1 MNGMKSSMSS
11 AIISGISGSVVV
23 ATGIENAQ
31 MFDVVRIGELGLLGE
46 IIRLEGDKATI
57 QVYEDTT
64 GLRPGEKVVNTRKP
78 LSIQLGPGLLTSIY
92 DGIQRPLPILRDKSG
107 DFISRGIFIP
117 ALDQEKKWDFVPTKK
132 NGDSVSQGDI
142 IGEVQETP
150 LISHKIM
157 IPFGI
162 TGQLSEIKEGKYT
175 VNENVAKV
183 KTNNAVVDIGL
194 SNWWSVRVPRPVLRK
209 LPPESPLL
217 TGQRVLDTFFPVA
230 KGGTAAIPGPFG
242 SGKTVTQQ
250 QLAKWADSNV
260 IVYIGCGERGNEMT
274 EILTTFPELEDPKSK
289 RPLMERTILVANT
302 SNMPVAAREAS
313 IYTGITM
320 GEYYRDMGYDVA
332 LMADSTSR
340 WAEALREISGRLEE
354 MPGEEGYPAY
364 LGRRL
369 AEFYERGGKAVVMS
383 PQERI
388 GSLTLVG
395 AVSPPGGDFSEPV
408 SQNTLRVTRVFWALD
423 ANLASRRH
431 FPSINW
437 LTSYSLYADDMSDWY
452 RDNVSSDWTSLR
464 QEALEILQ
472 RESEL
477 QEIVQLIGYDALPE
491 PEKGVLDTARSI
503 REDYLQQSAYDEVDT
518 YSSIKKQYMMLS
530 TILDFGKKEIEA
542 IKKGVTS
549 SKIGDLEARR
559 LISKMKWTKEDQVEE
574 LVKEIKVNMSKQ
586 FDKLVVEASG

>member
-1 MNGMKSSMSS
+1 MST
-11 AIISGISGSVVV
+11 AIVSRISGPVVV
-23 ATGIENAQ
+23 ATDIEQAQ
-31 MFDVVRIGELGLLGE
+31 MYDVVRIGELGLLGE
-46 IIRLEGDKATI
+46 IIRLEGNKATI

-64 GLRPGEKVVNTRKP
+64 GLRPGEKIVNTRRP
-78 LSIQLGPGLLTSIY
+78 LSIQLGPGLLKSIY
-92 DGIQRPLPILRDKSG
+92 DGIQRPLDILRQDSG
-107 DFISRGIFIP
+107 DFISRGKIIP
-117 ALDQEKKWDFVPTKK
+117 ALDQHKKWEFVPIKK
-132 NGDSVSQGDI
+132 KGEEVSQGEI

-150 LISHKIM
+150 LIRHKIVA
-157 IPFGI
+157 PYGI
-162 TGQLSEIKEGKYT
+162 HGQLSEITEGNFT
-175 VNENVAKV
+175 VSENVAQI
-183 KTNNAVVDIGL
+183 KTNSATIIDVGL
-194 SNWWSVRVPRPVLRK
+194 SNWWMVRKPRPVLSK

-217 TGQRVLDTFFPVA
+217 TGQRVLDTFFPLA

-250 QLAKWADSNV
+250 QLAKWADSNI
-260 IVYIGCGERGNEMT
+260 IVYVGCGERGNEMT

-364 LGRRL
+364 LGSRL
-369 AEFYERGGKAVVMS
+369 AEFYERGGKAVVIS
-383 PQERI
+383 PEERV

-437 LTSYSLYADDMSDWY
+437 LTSYSLYADDMNDWY
-452 RDNVSSDWTSLR
+452 KNNVSSDWIKRR
-464 QEALEILQ
+464 QEALELLQ

-491 PEKGVLDTARSI
+491 PEKGILDTARSI
-503 REDYLQQSAYDEVDT
+503 REDFLQQSAYDEVDT

-530 TILDFGKKEIEA
+530 IILEFGKLEAEA
-542 IKKGVTS
+542 IKKGISS
-549 SKIGDLEARR
+549 SKVGSLEVRKQ
-559 LISKMKWTKEDQVEE
+559 ISMIKWTKEEE
-574 LVKEIKVNMSKQ
+574 IDELINQIKINMKQQ
-586 FDKLVVEASG
+586 FDKLLMEITI

>member
-1 MNGMKSSMSS
+1 MSNS
-11 AIISGISGSVVV
+11 IVSRISGSVVV
-23 ATGIENAQ
+23 ATDVEDAE
-31 MFDVVRIGELGLLGE
+31 MYHVVRIGDLGLLGE
-46 IIRLEGDKATI
+46 IIRLEGNKATI

-64 GLRPGEKVVNTRKP
+64 GLRPGEKVVNTKRP

-92 DGIQRPLPILRDKSG
+92 DGIQRPLDVLREKSG
-107 DFISRGIFIP
+107 DFIGRGVTIP
-117 ALDQEKKWDFVPTKK
+117 ALDQHKKWAFVPLKGK
-132 NGDSVSQGDI
+132 NDEVHEGEI

-150 LISHKIM
+150 LINHKIM
-157 IPFGI
+157 VPFGI
-162 TGQLSEIKEGKYT
+162 NGKITDIAEGKYT
-175 VNENVAKV
+175 VNENVAEI
-183 KTNNAVVDIGL
+183 KTATGKSSVGL
-194 SNWWSVRVPRPVLRK
+194 SNWWMVRSPRPVAKK
-209 LPPESPLL
+209 LPPISPLL

-369 AEFYERGGKAVVMS
+369 AEFYERGGKAIVTS
-383 PQERI
+383 PEKRV

-408 SQNTLRVTRVFWALD
+408 SQNTLRVTRVFWGLD

-437 LTSYSLYADDMSDWY
+437 LTSYSLYADDMDDWY
-452 RDNVSSDWTSLR
+452 KNNISPQWTALR
-464 QEALEILQ
+464 KEALEILQ
-472 RESEL
+472 REAEL

-491 PEKGVLDTARSI
+491 PEKGILDTARSI

-518 YSSIKKQYMMLS
+518 YTSIKKQFLMLQ
-530 TILDFGKKEIEA
+530 TILEFGRLEAEA
-542 IKKGVTS
+542 IKKGVQST
-549 SKIGDLEARR
+549 KIGTLPTRKE
-559 LISKMKWTKEDQVEE
+559 LSMIKWTKEDLVSAKVEE
-574 LVKEIKVNMSKQ
+574 IKTNMSKQ
-586 FDKLVVEASG
+586 FKELIMEVAR

>member
-1 MNGMKSSMSS
+1 
-11 AIISGISGSVVV
+11 
-23 ATGIENAQ
+23 
-31 MFDVVRIGELGLLGE
+31 
-46 IIRLEGDKATI
+46 
-57 QVYEDTT
+57 
-64 GLRPGEKVVNTRKP
+64 
-78 LSIQLGPGLLTSIY
+78 
-92 DGIQRPLPILRDKSG
+92 
-107 DFISRGIFIP
+107 
-117 ALDQEKKWDFVPTKK
+117 
-132 NGDSVSQGDI
+132 
-142 IGEVQETP
+142 
-150 LISHKIM
+150 
-157 IPFGI
+157 
-162 TGQLSEIKEGKYT
+162 
-175 VNENVAKV
+175 
-183 KTNNAVVDIGL
+183 
-194 SNWWSVRVPRPVLRK
+194 
-209 LPPESPLL
+209 
-217 TGQRVLDTFFPVA
+217 
-230 KGGTAAIPGPFG
+230 
-242 SGKTVTQQ
+242 
-250 QLAKWADSNV
+250 
-260 IVYIGCGERGNEMT
+260 MT

-369 AEFYERGGKAVVMS
+369 AEFYERGGKAVVVS
-383 PQERI
+383 PENRL

-437 LTSYSLYADDMSDWY
+437 LTSYSLYTDDMLDWY
-452 RDNVSSDWTSLR
+452 KNNVSAEWSTLR

-491 PEKGVLDTARSI
+491 PEKGILDTARSI

-518 YSSIKKQYMMLS
+518 YTSIKKQYLMLS
-530 TILDFGKKEIEA
+530 TILDFGRRESGA
-542 IKKGVTS
+542 IKKGILS
-549 SKIGDLEARR
+549 SKIGALDVKKS
-559 LISKMKWTKEDQVEE
+559 ISMIKWTREEEVEPQI
-574 LVKEIKVNMSKQ
+574 KEIKENMTKQ
-586 FDKLVVEASG
+586 FDSLLVEVNG

>member
-1 MNGMKSSMSS
+1 MST
-11 AIISGISGSVVV
+11 AIVSRISGPVVV
-23 ATGIENAQ
+23 ATDIEQAQ
-31 MFDVVRIGELGLLGE
+31 MYDVVRIGELGLLGE
-46 IIRLEGDKATI
+46 IIRLEGNKATI

-64 GLRPGEKVVNTRKP
+64 GLRPGEKIVNTRRP
-78 LSIQLGPGLLTSIY
+78 LSIQLGPGLLKSIY
-92 DGIQRPLPILRDKSG
+92 DGIQRPLDILRQESG
-107 DFISRGIFIP
+107 DFISRGKIIP
-117 ALDQEKKWDFVPTKK
+117 ALDQHKKWEFVPIKK
-132 NGDSVSQGDI
+132 KGEEVSQGEI

-150 LISHKIM
+150 LIRHKIVA
-157 IPFGI
+157 PYGI
-162 TGQLSEIKEGKYT
+162 HGQLSEITEGNFT
-175 VNENVAKV
+175 VSENVAQI
-183 KTNNAVVDIGL
+183 KTNSDIIDVGL
-194 SNWWSVRVPRPVLRK
+194 SNWWMVRKPRPVLSK

-217 TGQRVLDTFFPVA
+217 TGQRVLDTFFPLA
-230 KGGTAAIPGPFG
+230 KGGTAASPGPCG

-250 QLAKWADSNV
+250 QLAKWADSNI
-260 IVYIGCGERGNEMT
+260 IVYVGCGERGNEMT

-364 LGRRL
+364 LGSRL
-369 AEFYERGGKAVVMS
+369 AEFYERGGKAVVIS
-383 PQERI
+383 PEERV

-437 LTSYSLYADDMSDWY
+437 LTSYSLYADDMNDWY
-452 RDNVSSDWTSLR
+452 KNNVSSDWIKRR

-491 PEKGVLDTARSI
+491 PEKGILDTARSI
-503 REDYLQQSAYDEVDT
+503 REDFLQQSAYDEVDT

-530 TILDFGKKEIEA
+530 IILEFGKLEAEA
-542 IKKGVTS
+542 IKKGISS
-549 SKIGDLEARR
+549 SKVGSLEVRKQ
-559 LISKMKWTKEDQVEE
+559 ISMIKWTKEEE
-574 LVKEIKVNMSKQ
+574 VDELINQIKINMKQQ
-586 FDKLVVEASG
+586 FDKLLMEITI

>member
-1 MNGMKSSMSS
+1 MKTSNSN
-11 AIISGISGSVVV
+11 AIISRISGSVVV
-23 ATGIENAQ
+23 ATGIEEAQ
-31 MFDVVRIGELGLLGE
+31 MFDVVRIGDLGLLGE
-46 IIRLEGDKATI
+46 IIRLEGTKATI

-64 GLRPGEKVVNTRKP
+64 GLRPGEKIVNTKRP

-92 DGIQRPLPILRDKSG
+92 DGIQRPLDVLRNKSG

-117 ALDQEKKWDFVPTKK
+117 ALDQQKKWEFIPTKK
-132 NGDSVSQGDI
+132 NGESVSQGEI

-150 LISHKIM
+150 LIKHKIM
-157 IPFGI
+157 IPYGI
-162 TGQLSEIKEGKYT
+162 QGQLSEIKEGKYT

-183 KTNNAVVDIGL
+183 KTYGSVVDIGL
-194 SNWWSVRVPRPVLRK
+194 SNWWTVRIPRPVSSK

-250 QLAKWADSNV
+250 QLAKWADSSI

-369 AEFYERGGKAVVMS
+369 AEFYERGGKAVVVS
-383 PQERI
+383 PENRV

-437 LTSYSLYADDMSDWY
+437 LTSYSLYTDDMLDWY
-452 RDNVSSDWTSLR
+452 KNNVSAEWSTLR

-491 PEKGVLDTARSI
+491 PEKGILDTARSI

-518 YSSIKKQYMMLS
+518 YTSIKKQYLMLS
-530 TILDFGKKEIEA
+530 TILDFGRRESGA
-542 IKKGVTS
+542 IKKGILS
-549 SKIGDLEARR
+549 SKIGALDVKKS
-559 LISKMKWTKEDQVEE
+559 ISMIKWTREDDVEPQ
-574 LVKEIKVNMSKQ
+574 VKEIKENMTKQ
-586 FDKLVVEASG
+586 FDSLLVEVNG

>member
-1 MNGMKSSMSS
+1 MVD
-11 AIISGISGSVVV
+11 AIVTRISGPVVV
-23 ATGIENAQ
+23 AKGIGGAQ
-31 MFDVVRIGELGLLGE
+31 MFDVVRIGDMGLVGE
-46 IIRLEGDKATI
+46 IIRLEGNTAQI

-64 GLRPGEKVVNTRKP
+64 GLRPGEKIVNTNKP
-78 LSIQLGPGLLTSIY
+78 LSMQLGPGLLTSIY
-92 DGIQRPLPILRDKSG
+92 DGIQRPLNILREESG
-107 DFISRGIFIP
+107 DFISRGKIIP
-117 ALDQEKKWDFVPTKK
+117 ALDQKKKWDFVPVKK
-132 NGDSVSQGDI
+132 KGDEVAPGEI

-150 LISHKIM
+150 LIKHKIM
-157 IPFGI
+157 IPHNVSGKLVDI
-162 TGQLSEIKEGKYT
+162 SEGQYT
-175 VNENVAKV
+175 VNDNVAAV
-183 KTNNAVVDIGL
+183 KDSKTTDIGL
-194 SNWWSVRVPRPVLRK
+194 SSWWTVRTPRPVLRK
-209 LPPESPLL
+209 LPPEEPLI

-250 QLAKWADSNV
+250 QLAKWADSEV
-260 IVYIGCGERGNEMT
+260 IVYVGCGERGNEMC
-274 EILTTFPELEDPKSK
+274 EVLTSFPKLEDPKSK

-320 GEYYRDMGYDVA
+320 GEYYRDMGYGVA

-369 AEFYERGGKAVVMS
+369 AEFYERGGKCIVIS
-383 PQERI
+383 PEERQ
-388 GSLTLVG
+388 GSLSIVG

-423 ANLASRRH
+423 ASLASRRH

-437 LTSYSLYADDMSDWY
+437 LTSYSLYVDDMADWY
-452 RDNVSSDWTSLR
+452 KSNVSKDWIEHR
-464 QEALEILQ
+464 KEALEILQ
-472 RESEL
+472 REAEL
-477 QEIVQLIGYDALPE
+477 QEIVQLVGYDALPE

-518 YSSIKKQYMMLS
+518 YTSIKKQHHMLS
-530 TILDFGKKEIEA
+530 VILEFGRMEA
-542 IKKGVTS
+542 ATIKKGILAT
-549 SKIGDLEARR
+549 KISALEVRSM
-559 LISKMKWTKEDQVEE
+559 ISKMKWTKEEQLEQ
-574 LVKEIKVNMSKQ
+574 LISEIKTKMKQ
-586 FDKLVVEASG
+586 QIDNLSQEVPN

>member
-1 MNGMKSSMSS
+1 MST
-11 AIISGISGSVVV
+11 AIVSRISGPVVV
-23 ATGIENAQ
+23 ATDIEQAQ
-31 MFDVVRIGELGLLGE
+31 MYDVVRIGELGLLGE
-46 IIRLEGDKATI
+46 IIRLEGNKATI

-64 GLRPGEKVVNTRKP
+64 GLRPGEKIVNTRRP
-78 LSIQLGPGLLTSIY
+78 LSIQLGPGLLKSIY
-92 DGIQRPLPILRDKSG
+92 DGIQRPLDILRQESG
-107 DFISRGIFIP
+107 DFISRGKIIP
-117 ALDQEKKWDFVPTKK
+117 ALDQHKKWEFVPIKK
-132 NGDSVSQGDI
+132 KGEEVSQGEI

-150 LISHKIM
+150 LIRHKIVA
-157 IPFGI
+157 PYGI
-162 TGQLSEIKEGKYT
+162 HGQLSEITEGNFT
-175 VNENVAKV
+175 VSENVAQI
-183 KTNNAVVDIGL
+183 KTNSDIIDVGL
-194 SNWWSVRVPRPVLRK
+194 SNWWMVRKPRPVLSK

-217 TGQRVLDTFFPVA
+217 TGQRVLDTFFPLA

-250 QLAKWADSNV
+250 QLAKWADSNI
-260 IVYIGCGERGNEMT
+260 IVYVGCGERGNEMT

-364 LGRRL
+364 LGSRL
-369 AEFYERGGKAVVMS
+369 AEFYERGGKAVVIS
-383 PQERI
+383 PEERV

-437 LTSYSLYADDMSDWY
+437 LTSYSLYADDMNDWY
-452 RDNVSSDWTSLR
+452 KNNVSSDWIKRR
-464 QEALEILQ
+464 QEALELLQ

-491 PEKGVLDTARSI
+491 PEKGILDTARSI
-503 REDYLQQSAYDEVDT
+503 REDFLQQSAYDEVDT

-530 TILDFGKKEIEA
+530 IILEFGKLEAEA
-542 IKKGVTS
+542 IKKGISS
-549 SKIGDLEARR
+549 SKVGSLEVRKQ
-559 LISKMKWTKEDQVEE
+559 ISMIKWTKEEE
-574 LVKEIKVNMSKQ
+574 IDELINQIKINMKQQ
-586 FDKLVVEASG
+586 FDKLLMEITI

>member
-1 MNGMKSSMSS
+1 MNGLKNSMSN
-11 AIISGISGSVVV
+11 AIISRISGSVVV

-46 IIRLEGDKATI
+46 IIRLEGNKATI

-64 GLRPGEKVVNTRKP
+64 GLRPGEKVINTKRP

-92 DGIQRPLPILRDKSG
+92 DGIQRPLNILREKSG

-117 ALDQEKKWDFVPTKK
+117 ALDEQKKWEFIPTKK
-132 NGDSVSQGDI
+132 NGDSVTQGEI

-150 LISHKIM
+150 LIKHKIM
-157 IPFGI
+157 IPYGI
-162 TGQLSEIKEGKYT
+162 NGQLSDIKEGKYT

-183 KTNNAVVDIGL
+183 KTNSNMIDIGL
-194 SNWWSVRVPRPVLRK
+194 SNWWMVRVPRPVLQK

-250 QLAKWADSNV
+250 QLAKWADSKV

-369 AEFYERGGKAVVMS
+369 AEFYERGGKAVVVS
-383 PQERI
+383 PEERI

-437 LTSYSLYADDMSDWY
+437 LTSYSLYADDMFDWY
-452 RDNVSSDWTSLR
+452 KNNVSSDWIPLR

-491 PEKGVLDTARSI
+491 PEKGILDTARSI

-518 YSSIKKQYMMLS
+518 YTSIKKQHLMLS
-530 TILDFGKKEIEA
+530 TILEFGRMESDA
-542 IKKGVTS
+542 IKKGVLS
-549 SKIGDLEARR
+549 SKIGGIEARK
-559 LISKMKWTKEDQVEE
+559 LISKIKWTKEEE
-574 LVKEIKVNMSKQ
+574 VQQLITEIKTNMTKQ
-586 FDKLVVEASG
+586 FDKLLEEVNG

>member
-1 MNGMKSSMSS
+1 
-11 AIISGISGSVVV
+11 
-23 ATGIENAQ
+23 
-31 MFDVVRIGELGLLGE
+31 
-46 IIRLEGDKATI
+46 
-57 QVYEDTT
+57 
-64 GLRPGEKVVNTRKP
+64 
-78 LSIQLGPGLLTSIY
+78 
-92 DGIQRPLPILRDKSG
+92 
-107 DFISRGIFIP
+107 
-117 ALDQEKKWDFVPTKK
+117 
-132 NGDSVSQGDI
+132 
-142 IGEVQETP
+142 
-150 LISHKIM
+150 
-157 IPFGI
+157 
-162 TGQLSEIKEGKYT
+162 
-175 VNENVAKV
+175 
-183 KTNNAVVDIGL
+183 
-194 SNWWSVRVPRPVLRK
+194 
-209 LPPESPLL
+209 
-217 TGQRVLDTFFPVA
+217 
-230 KGGTAAIPGPFG
+230 
-242 SGKTVTQQ
+242 
-250 QLAKWADSNV
+250 
-260 IVYIGCGERGNEMT
+260 
-274 EILTTFPELEDPKSK
+274 
-289 RPLMERTILVANT
+289 
-302 SNMPVAAREAS
+302 
-313 IYTGITM
+313 
-320 GEYYRDMGYDVA
+320 
-332 LMADSTSR
+332 
-340 WAEALREISGRLEE
+340 

-530 TILDFGKKEIEA
+530 TILEFGKKEIDA

-559 LISKMKWTKEDQVEE
+559 LISKIKWTKEEQVEE

>member
-1 MNGMKSSMSS
+1 MTDGIVSR
-11 AIISGISGSVVV
+11 ISGPVVITSGLE
-23 ATGIENAQ
+23 GAQ
-31 MFDVVRIGELGLLGE
+31 MFDVVRIGELGLVGE
-46 IIRLEGDKATI
+46 IIRLEGNKATV

-64 GLRPGEKVVNTRKP
+64 GLRPGEKVINTKRP
-78 LSIQLGPGLLTSIY
+78 LSIQLGLGLLTSIY
-92 DGIQRPLPILRDKSG
+92 DGIQRPLDVLRAQSG
-107 DFISRGIFIP
+107 DFISRGNIIP
-117 ALDQEKKWDFVPTKK
+117 ALDQTKKWDFVPLKK
-132 NGDSVSQGDI
+132 KGDHVSPGEI

-150 LISHKIM
+150 LIMHKIM
-157 IPFGI
+157 IPHNVDGELTDI
-162 TGQLSEIKEGKYT
+162 SEGKY
-175 VNENVAKV
+175 NVKEIVASV
-183 KTNNAVVDIGL
+183 KTSSSKVEIGL
-194 SNWWSVRVPRPVLRK
+194 SSWWTVRIPRPVLRK
-209 LPPESPLL
+209 LPPEEPLL
-217 TGQRVLDTFFPVA
+217 TGQRILDTFFPVA

-260 IVYIGCGERGNEMT
+260 IVYVGCGERGNEMT
-274 EILTTFPELEDPKSK
+274 EVLSTFPKLEDPKSK

-320 GEYYRDMGYDVA
+320 GEYYRDMGYGVA

-369 AEFYERGGKAVVMS
+369 AEFYERGGKAIVIS
-383 PQERI
+383 PEERV

-423 ANLASRRH
+423 ASLASRRH

-437 LTSYSLYADDMSDWY
+437 LTSYSLYADDMGEWYKNNVAHDWIA
-452 RDNVSSDWTSLR
+452 LR
-464 QEALEILQ
+464 KEALEILQ

-477 QEIVQLIGYDALPE
+477 QEIVQLVGYDALPE

-518 YSSIKKQYMMLS
+518 YTSIKKQYQLLS
-530 TILDFGKKEIEA
+530 TILEFGRKESNA
-542 IKKGVTS
+542 IKKGTTS
-549 SKIGDLEARR
+549 VKISALESRKM
-559 LISKMKWTKEDQVEE
+559 ISRIKWTKEDQVEQ
-574 LVKEIKVNMSKQ
+574 LVKDTKATMEKEFNGLMIEVTT
-586 FDKLVVEASG
+586 

>member
-1 MNGMKSSMSS
+1 
-11 AIISGISGSVVV
+11 
-23 ATGIENAQ
+23 
-31 MFDVVRIGELGLLGE
+31 
-46 IIRLEGDKATI
+46 
-57 QVYEDTT
+57 
-64 GLRPGEKVVNTRKP
+64 
-78 LSIQLGPGLLTSIY
+78 
-92 DGIQRPLPILRDKSG
+92 
-107 DFISRGIFIP
+107 
-117 ALDQEKKWDFVPTKK
+117 
-132 NGDSVSQGDI
+132 
-142 IGEVQETP
+142 
-150 LISHKIM
+150 
-157 IPFGI
+157 
-162 TGQLSEIKEGKYT
+162 
-175 VNENVAKV
+175 
-183 KTNNAVVDIGL
+183 
-194 SNWWSVRVPRPVLRK
+194 
-209 LPPESPLL
+209 
-217 TGQRVLDTFFPVA
+217 
-230 KGGTAAIPGPFG
+230 
-242 SGKTVTQQ
+242 
-250 QLAKWADSNV
+250 
-260 IVYIGCGERGNEMT
+260 
-274 EILTTFPELEDPKSK
+274 
-289 RPLMERTILVANT
+289 
-302 SNMPVAAREAS
+302 
-313 IYTGITM
+313 M

-369 AEFYERGGKAVVMS
+369 AEFYERGGKAVVIS

-530 TILDFGKKEIEA
+530 TILEFGKKEIEA

-549 SKIGDLEARR
+549 TKIGDLEARR
-559 LISKMKWTKEDQVEE
+559 LISKIKWTKEDQVEE